1 MLTDAI
7 NSATHPNYL
16 IVIGATTAVYLFLVL
31 AIIIFGK
38 REIGQLSITDL
49 VFLLLISNA
58 VQNAMV
64 DGDWDSLWVG
74 IVAAITLFAL
84 NLLFKNLVYKSS
96 QFNKLI
102 EGEPVLLIYH
112 GKMVIENIRKEQIT
126 LNELEG
132 AIRENGFEN
141 ITEVSLAKLETN
153 GNISVVGFKDEKSI
167 VFRKKKRHVPP
178 RMRN

>member
-1 MLTDAI
+1 
-7 NSATHPNYL
+7 
-16 IVIGATTAVYLFLVL
+16 
-31 AIIIFGK
+31 
-38 REIGQLSITDL
+38 
-49 VFLLLISNA
+49 
-58 VQNAMV
+58 MV

-126 LNELEG
+126 QNELEG

-141 ITEVSLAKLETN
+141 ITEVSLAKLKRMAT
-153 GNISVVGFKDEKSI
+153 SVWWDL
-167 VFRKKKRHVPP
+167 
-178 RMRN
+178 RMRRALCSGRRNRMCRRG